1 MFIIRLPNGNLR
13 VPETAI
19 GNEGRV
25 IGNAYVEIGPQDADY
40 ARLAAQALTEDE
52 VARRRSGKGHKRR
65 SDGDTAQ
72 AGRRGL
78 DLSIGYDRTHVAT
91 VRLRPRRIIR
101 SL

>member
-52 VARRRSGKGHKRR
+52 VA
-65 SDGDTAQ
+65 
-72 AGRRGL
+72 GRR
-78 DLSIGYDRTHVAT
+78 
-91 VRLRPRRIIR
+91 
-101 SL
+101 